1 MLGNSLKYCNQ
12 NSNSLDKA
20 TLWKY
25 YQNKSNTSQLN
36 TPAHLLLTPGDSLN
50 HLNTLDFSN
59 VGNSVQKDSNAF
71 GKIQKFSK
79 LTSNG
84 LPSDVTSNNN
94 TFKKLNNL
102 YLDTSFSNSDSHS
115 YGTTRQHNYSSL
127 NTLLPS
133 YSSLIDNSSLKKF
146 LSNNIQ
152 TTGLKTK
159 LLLTLV
165 DKSYTNA
172 FNINKLPSQN
182 ETLSTSR
189 YLENHINISEN
200 FNNYILLNWPLLLCN
215 NGNKFSTT
223 DGTFY
228 KNPGIANNRAFSKK
242 LHSKI
247 GNSVFTNDLTST
259 LSSNYLS

>member
-50 HLNTLDFSN
+50 YLNTLDFSN

-71 GKIQKFSK
+71 SKIQKFSK
-79 LTSNG
+79 LTNNG
-84 LPSDVTSNNN
+84 LPSDVTNNNN

-102 YLDTSFSNSDSHS
+102 YLDASFSNADSYS

-133 YSSLIDNSSLKKF
+133 FSSLIDNSSLRKF
-146 LSNNIQ
+146 LSNNTDLNLNQ
-152 TTGLKTK
+152 NSGVLR
-159 LLLTLV
+159 
-165 DKSYTNA
+165 KSYTNA
-172 FNINKLPSQN
+172 PNVNKLSLLG
-182 ETLSTSR
+182 ETLSTGR
-189 YLENHINISEN
+189 YLGNHINISGD
-200 FNNYILLNWPLLLCN
+200 FNNHVLL
-215 NGNKFSTT
+215 K
-223 DGTFY
+223 
-228 KNPGIANNRAFSKK
+228 
-242 LHSKI
+242 
-247 GNSVFTNDLTST
+247 
-259 LSSNYLS
+259 